1 MGSAG
6 ISSVPAFSV
15 LGAARGSDPS
25 RPPEG
30 CGTGHPMET
39 PPRLPKRCS
48 GAPSKSPG
56 RTRALGE
63 LPPASLGTTR
73 TPQVGDEVRGP
84 AHVRKIN
91 GMEKIQNKH
100 SPPPQKPPPEGCSP
114 GTPAAHTPF
123 FPTFSRLPAE
133 PASPYRLIPC

>member
-39 PPRLPKRCS
+39 PPHLPKRCP

-56 RTRALGE
+56 RARALGE

-91 GMEKIQNKH
+91 GMKKIQNKH
-100 SPPPQKPPPEGCSP
+100 PPPPQKPPPEGCSP
-114 GTPAAHTPF
+114 GTPRRTHPL
-123 FPTFSRLPAE
+123 FPNFLLAPRG
-133 PASPYRLIPC
+133 ASQPL